1 MLKARLAK
9 TRKDNACTAKVHTLL
24 LKMAADR
31 LAACIATAVYKSE
44 GCPAVAQQLAVGGF
58 WWQIKSLMKL

>member
-1 MLKARLAK
+1 
-9 TRKDNACTAKVHTLL
+9 